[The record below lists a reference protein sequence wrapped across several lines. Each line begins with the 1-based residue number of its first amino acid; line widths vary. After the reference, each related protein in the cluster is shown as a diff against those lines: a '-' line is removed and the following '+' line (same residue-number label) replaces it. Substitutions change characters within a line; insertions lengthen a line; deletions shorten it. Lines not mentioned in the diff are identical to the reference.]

1 MVANRVIVSTDGK
14 TTSIQNKEQ
23 ERLLETVALGALG
36 GVVSSGVSA
45 ILGSGLTG
53 GLASLMSLGSLAGGL
68 GGAAASTFSGILD
81 TDLSKIAG
89 LKTMNKKDFLDT
101 LESLETD

>member
-1 MVANRVIVSTDGK
+1 M
-14 TTSIQNKEQ
+14 
-23 ERLLETVALGALG
+23 ALGALG

>member
-1 MVANRVIVSTDGK
+1 
-14 TTSIQNKEQ
+14 
-23 ERLLETVALGALG
+23 VALGALG

-45 ILGSGLTG
+45 ILTSGLTG
-53 GLASLMSLGSLAGGL
+53 GLASLFSIGSLAGSAL
-68 GGAAASTFSGILD
+68 NAASAATGILD
-81 TDLSKIAG
+81 TDLSKFAG